1 MKQMKGEKKVSQY
14 NGVPGGPTGFG
25 KKKRKKKVL
34 TVLAVII
41 VLLAAAAIFGYTYIK
56 DALGP
61 ADAGNKK
68 DVTVDI
74 PIGSSVSTIG
84 KILEKN
90 NLIKSSLVFQ
100 VYAKTKE
107 NGNLQ
112 AGVYDLNPSMNMDQ
126 LIAALKNGK
135 VYRHPETSFTIPE
148 GFIVPQ
154 IAEVIAKNTG
164 KSKEEVMKTINDPAF
179 VKELQKQFPVIDNKV
194 YNKKIY
200 YPLEGYL
207 FPAKYEF
214 DEKQPDVK
222 AVITKMV
229 QKTQRVMDGHQEEV
243 KKSGKKPYEILTLS
257 SMIEEEAQR
266 PEDRPKISG
275 VFYNRLK
282 KGMKL
287 DSDPTVK
294 YARKS
299 FKVQVLYNELKVD
312 SPYNTYKYKGL
323 PIGPVASPGEEAIIA
338 ALNPEQTTY
347 YFFYARPNGQ
357 VIYTKTYNE
366 HKRIVQKYRHEWQ
379 ERAGKS

>member
-1 MKQMKGEKKVSQY
+1 MSQY
-14 NGVPGGPTGFG
+14 NDVPGGPTGFG

-41 VLLAAAAIFGYTYIK
+41 VLLVAAAIFGYTYIK

-61 ADAGNKK
+61 ADAGNNK
-68 DVTVDI
+68 DITVDI

-164 KSKEEVMKTINDPAF
+164 KSKGDVMKTMNDPAF
-179 VKELQKQFPVIDNKV
+179 VKGLQKQFPVIDNKV

-214 DEKQPDVK
+214 DEKQPEVK
-222 AVITKMV
+222 AVLTKMV
-229 QKTQRVMDGHQEEV
+229 QKTQRIMDGHQEEV
-243 KKSGKKPYEILTLS
+243 KKSGKKPYEILTLA

-299 FKVQVLYNELKVD
+299 FKVQVLYKELKVD

-323 PIGPVASPGEEAIIA
+323 PIGPVASPGEEAIKA
-338 ALNPEQTTY
+338 ALNPEPTTY

-357 VIYTKTYNE
+357 VIYTKTYDE

>member
-1 MKQMKGEKKVSQY
+1 MKGEKKVSQY

>member
-1 MKQMKGEKKVSQY
+1 M
-14 NGVPGGPTGFG
+14 
-25 KKKRKKKVL
+25 
-34 TVLAVII
+34 
-41 VLLAAAAIFGYTYIK
+41 
-56 DALGP
+56 
-61 ADAGNKK
+61 
-68 DVTVDI
+68 
-74 PIGSSVSTIG
+74 
-84 KILEKN
+84 
-90 NLIKSSLVFQ
+90 
-100 VYAKTKE
+100 
-107 NGNLQ
+107 
-112 AGVYDLNPSMNMDQ
+112 
-126 LIAALKNGK
+126 
-135 VYRHPETSFTIPE
+135 
-148 GFIVPQ
+148 
-154 IAEVIAKNTG
+154 
-164 KSKEEVMKTINDPAF
+164 
-179 VKELQKQFPVIDNKV
+179 
-194 YNKKIY
+194 
-200 YPLEGYL
+200 

-299 FKVQVLYNELKVD
+299 FKVQVLYKELKVD

-347 YFFYARPNGQ
+347 YFFMHVQTDKSSIQKHITSIKESFRNTDMNGR
-357 VIYTKTYNE
+357 N
-366 HKRIVQKYRHEWQ
+366 VQEKLKENMTGCFYDIMFRLSKE
-379 ERAGKS
+379 A

>member
-1 MKQMKGEKKVSQY
+1 MSQY

-41 VLLAAAAIFGYTYIK
+41 VLLLAAAIFGYTYIK

-194 YNKKIY
+194 YNKQIY

-299 FKVQVLYNELKVD
+299 FKVQVLYKELKVD

>member
-1 MKQMKGEKKVSQY
+1 MSQY
-14 NGVPGGPTGFG
+14 NDVPGGPAGSG

-34 TVLAVII
+34 TVLTVII
-41 VLLAAAAIFGYTYIK
+41 VLLAAAAVFGYTYIK

-84 KILEKN
+84 KILEEK
-90 NLIKSSLVFQ
+90 NLIKNSMVFQ

-135 VYRHPETSFTIPE
+135 VYRHPETSFTVPE
-148 GFIVPQ
+148 GFIIPQ

-164 KSKEEVMKTINDPAF
+164 SNKEDVMKLMNDPSF
-179 VKELQKQFPVIDNKV
+179 VKELQKEFSVIDNKV

-214 DEKQPDVK
+214 DEKQPDPK

-229 QKTQRVMDGHQEEV
+229 QKTQSVMDVHQEEIE
-243 KKSGKKPYEILTLS
+243 KSGKKPFEILTLA

-294 YARKS
+294 YARKN
-299 FKVQVLYNELKVD
+299 FKVQVLYKELKVD

-323 PIGPVASPGEEAIIA
+323 PVGPIASPGEEAIKA
-338 ALNPEQTTY
+338 VLNPAQTSF

-357 VIYTKTYNE
+357 VIYTKTFDE
-366 HKRIVQKYRHEWQ
+366 HKKIVQKYRNEWQ
-379 ERAGKS
+379 ERAGKN

>member
-1 MKQMKGEKKVSQY
+1 MSQY

>member
-1 MKQMKGEKKVSQY
+1 MSQY

-90 NLIKSSLVFQ
+90 NLITSSLVFQ